1 MPVAPLILG
10 RRTLPIGER
19 TLLMGVLNVT
29 PDSFSDGG
37 FYLDPARAVERAL
50 ALEAEGADLIDI
62 GGESSRPGASP
73 VSSEE
78 ESRRILP
85 VLERLAGKL
94 SIPVSIDTRRS
105 PVAREALARGAAII
119 NDISA
124 LRDDP
129 ELGGMVASS
138 GATVI
143 LMHMKGDPR
152 TMQSDPRYDDV
163 VAEVAGFLAE
173 RARAAQSVGIDRSRL
188 WVDPGIGFGKTVEHN
203 LELIRSLDRIV
214 GLGFPVVI
222 GPSRKSFIGKIT
234 GAEVHDRLDGT
245 AAAVTAAILHGA
257 HIVRVHDVAAM
268 RRTARMADA
277 LRRGR

>member
-1 MPVAPLILG
+1 
-10 RRTLPIGER
+10 
-19 TLLMGVLNVT
+19 MGVLNVT

-37 FYLDPARAVERAL
+37 LYLDPVRAVERAL

-94 SIPVSIDTRRS
+94 SIPVSVDTRRS

-234 GAEVHDRLDGT
+234 GAEAHDRLDGT